1 MLPVFTKFM
10 LGLSDFITN
19 NWMYIIGFMLMIY
32 VVFKLYKSSKSGRLT
47 LDTFK
52 MRAPLISKSV
62 TRILAARFSRTLATL
77 TSTGISLTQSLR
89 IASKVVGNRLA
100 ENRLLDIEESIKQ
113 GKSLNASIGAA
124 LIFPNMLVQMTKI
137 GEESGTL
144 DLMLSKA
151 AEYFEEE
158 ADAAITRLTTILQPI
173 LLVIVAV
180 IILFVMLS
188 VLMPML
194 TMYSSV

>member
-1 MLPVFTKFM
+1 
-10 LGLSDFITN
+10 
-19 NWMYIIGFMLMIY
+19 
-32 VVFKLYKSSKSGRLT
+32 
-47 LDTFK
+47 
-52 MRAPLISKSV
+52 
-62 TRILAARFSRTLATL
+62 
-77 TSTGISLTQSLR
+77 
-89 IASKVVGNRLA
+89 
-100 ENRLLDIEESIKQ
+100 
-113 GKSLNASIGAA
+113 
-124 LIFPNMLVQMTKI
+124 MLVQMAKI

-158 ADAAITRLTTILQPI
+158 ADTAITRLTTILQPV

-194 TMYSSV
+194 TMYSNV